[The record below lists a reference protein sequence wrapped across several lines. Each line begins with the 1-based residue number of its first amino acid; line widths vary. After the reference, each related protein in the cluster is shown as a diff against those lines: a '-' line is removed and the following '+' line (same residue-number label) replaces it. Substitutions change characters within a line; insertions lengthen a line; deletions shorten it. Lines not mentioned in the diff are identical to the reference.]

1 MTTPSV
7 ATLVHERLG
16 ERVYKSLRDHIL
28 SQVYPPG
35 SKLNVEQLCR
45 NLGVSRTPVWDAMR
59 RLETEGLVS
68 TVARHGVFV
77 LNYGVDKV
85 RDLFAVRGALE
96 ALAAGEAARRLDADE
111 RLALEVT
118 VRRLDDAARAVDV
131 EAYSRAAIDFH
142 DLVLAAARN
151 QVLRKLLETVYA
163 QILVLRLRSLYLP
176 ERLASS
182 VAEHRAIFAA
192 VAAGDADRA
201 EHLSRAHADHVLA
214 DALEFTSR
222 SQASPDSGRA
232 AAALGSVPRGRGGPV
247 AAASSGWR

>member
-7 ATLVHERLG
+7 ATLVHESLG
-16 ERVYKSLRDHIL
+16 ERVYKSLRDLIL
-28 SQVYPPG
+28 SQAYPPG

-77 LNYGVDKV
+77 LNYGVDKI

-96 ALAAGEAARRLDADE
+96 ALAAGEAARRLSAEE
-111 RLALEVT
+111 RTALGGT
-118 VRRLDDAARAVDV
+118 VDRIEAAAAAGDV
-131 EAYSRAAIDFH
+131 EGYSRAAIEFH
-142 DLVLAAARN
+142 DLVLSASRN
-151 QVLRKLLETVYA
+151 QVLQRLLENVYA

-182 VAEHRAIFAA
+182 VAEHRAIAAA
-192 VAAGDADRA
+192 VCAGDAETA
-201 EHLSRAHADHVLA
+201 ERLSRAHADHVLD
-214 DALEFTSR
+214 DALAFTAR
-222 SQASPDSGRA
+222 AEAEARRADSAPRRP
-232 AAALGSVPRGRGGPV
+232 ALGRETS
-247 AAASSGWR
+247 

>member
-7 ATLVHERLG
+7 ATLVHESLG
-16 ERVYKSLRDHIL
+16 ERVYKSLRDLIL
-28 SQVYPPG
+28 SQAYPPG

-77 LNYGVDKV
+77 LNYGVDKI

-96 ALAAGEAARRLDADE
+96 ALAAGEAARRLSADE
-111 RLALEVT
+111 RTALGAT
-118 VRRLDDAARAVDV
+118 VDRIEAAAAAGDV
-131 EAYSRAAIDFH
+131 EGYSRAAIAFH
-142 DLVLAAARN
+142 DLVLQASRN
-151 QVLRKLLETVYA
+151 QVLQRLLENVYA

-182 VAEHRAIFAA
+182 VAEHRAIGAA
-192 VAAGDADRA
+192 VAAGDAETA
-201 EHLSRAHADHVLA
+201 ERLSRAHADHVLD
-214 DALEFTSR
+214 DALAFTAR
-222 SQASPDSGRA
+222 AEAEARDLLKGR
-232 AAALGSVPRGRGGPV
+232 PR
-247 AAASSGWR
+247 

>member
-7 ATLVHERLG
+7 TTLVHESLG

-28 SQVYPPG
+28 SQAYPPG

-118 VRRLDDAARAVDV
+118 VRRLEDAAGEVDV

-182 VAEHRAIFAA
+182 LAEHRAIFAA
-192 VAAGDADRA
+192 VSAGDADRA
-201 EHLSRAHADHVLA
+201 ERLSRAHADHVLT

-222 SQASPDSGRA
+222 SQASPDTGRA
-232 AAALGSVPRGRGGPV
+232 DTAPGTAPRRRGGPV
-247 AAASSGWR
+247 AAASSGRR

>member
-1 MTTPSV
+1 
-7 ATLVHERLG
+7 
-16 ERVYKSLRDHIL
+16 
-28 SQVYPPG
+28 
-35 SKLNVEQLCR
+35 
-45 NLGVSRTPVWDAMR
+45 
-59 RLETEGLVS
+59 
-68 TVARHGVFV
+68 
-77 LNYGVDKV
+77 
-85 RDLFAVRGALE
+85 
-96 ALAAGEAARRLDADE
+96 
-111 RLALEVT
+111 VT
-118 VRRLDDAARAVDV
+118 VRHLEDAARKVDV

-222 SQASPDSGRA
+222 SQASPDPGRA
-232 AAALGSVPRGRGGPV
+232 AAAPGSAPRGRGGPI
-247 AAASSGWR
+247 AAAPSGRR

>member
-7 ATLVHERLG
+7 ATLVHESLG

-28 SQVYPPG
+28 SQAYPPG

-96 ALAAGEAARRLDADE
+96 ALAAGEAHTS
-111 RLALEVT
+111 VT
-118 VRRLDDAARAVDV
+118 
-131 EAYSRAAIDFH
+131 
-142 DLVLAAARN
+142 
-151 QVLRKLLETVYA
+151 
-163 QILVLRLRSLYLP
+163 
-176 ERLASS
+176 
-182 VAEHRAIFAA
+182 
-192 VAAGDADRA
+192 
-201 EHLSRAHADHVLA
+201 
-214 DALEFTSR
+214 
-222 SQASPDSGRA
+222 
-232 AAALGSVPRGRGGPV
+232 
-247 AAASSGWR
+247 AASSSAVARSGVP